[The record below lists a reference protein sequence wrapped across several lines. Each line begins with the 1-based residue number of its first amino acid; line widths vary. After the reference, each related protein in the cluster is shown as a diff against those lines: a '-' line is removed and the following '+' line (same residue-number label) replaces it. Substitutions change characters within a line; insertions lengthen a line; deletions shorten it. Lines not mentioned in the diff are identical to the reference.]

1 MLQSAKCLWK
11 KLTNFTN
18 NGRRIISTNFQ
29 VLSFGIFVSIV
40 SLKSGKLIK
49 FKPGT
54 LFSPSFSND
63 GEKKN
68 VKMIKFFCIKST
80 KITTLTKLKAF

>member
-29 VLSFGIFVSIV
+29 VLPFGIFVSIV
-40 SLKSGKLIK
+40 PLKSGKLIK

-54 LFSPSFSND
+54 FFSPSFSND
-63 GEKKN
+63 GEKKSCKN
-68 VKMIKFFCIKST
+68 Y
-80 KITTLTKLKAF
+80 KIFLYKVDQNYHAYQA